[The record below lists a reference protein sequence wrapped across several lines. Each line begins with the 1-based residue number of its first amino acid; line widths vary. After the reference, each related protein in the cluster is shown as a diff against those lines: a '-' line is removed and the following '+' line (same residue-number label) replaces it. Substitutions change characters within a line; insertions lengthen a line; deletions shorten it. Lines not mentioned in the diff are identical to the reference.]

1 MSVGAAGY
9 LRFPSRL
16 KIHRHG
22 TIIDLAGS
30 DRAPQHVDDE
40 GAAPSPLLTSQ
51 PRILSSLRLSSNR
64 ISFAAWPDFGR
75 VEGDYNEMRK
85 GRVGQRA
92 GAGTLLLAVGAV
104 AVVGAGTLMF
114 PLKRSHSNEEGDHMS
129 RPTTTTS
136 VVNVNAGSP
145 RHQQRKRIR
154 RALLDSSSPS
164 FDSLQ
169 PSSSSESQSWAQ
181 HFFDLMAWTPTRG
194 GSDGAEEPTTGPPEP
209 NATTPAD
216 EGAEGWNETSSTNN
230 SADWGIPLE
239 PAVLKDQGKVANVVG
254 GSDAGPFEAP
264 FFVMFMSWSDI
275 NHQWEFTGCGGTL
288 ISDRHV
294 LTAGHCASGRDARMD
309 AAYIHAYQP
318 FWGNPGVPFH
328 YSKVLEYRIHPDFDD
343 GPNRNDVAVATLQK
357 PVDPTKFH
365 PIKLASPV
373 TIELQDGDD
382 TKVYG
387 FGRQN
392 FRSRTQ
398 VKTLQ
403 VVDVPFLTRDSCR
416 SVYGDRVLD
425 DMVCSAGSDRDA
437 CNGDSGG
444 PLVAVRDGGVQ
455 YQVAVVSWG
464 RGCGSATQPGVYAS
478 TQYHHGWI
486 RDQVCGASNVQ
497 SPLCD
502 SNNNMYGTSPASEA
516 NAAVASTGG
525 GGESPVRDRSKA
537 RRKCRRRKEVGQA
550 CTSSGQCC
558 SRTCRAASAGSSWVC
573 VDAPSSRRR
582 RGTSVS
588 T

>member
-1 MSVGAAGY
+1 
-9 LRFPSRL
+9 
-16 KIHRHG
+16 
-22 TIIDLAGS
+22 
-30 DRAPQHVDDE
+30 
-40 GAAPSPLLTSQ
+40 
-51 PRILSSLRLSSNR
+51 
-64 ISFAAWPDFGR
+64 
-75 VEGDYNEMRK
+75 MRK
-85 GRVGQRA
+85 GKIVRRA
-92 GAGTLLLAVGAV
+92 GAGALLLAVV
-104 AVVGAGTLMF
+104 AIAGTKTRVF
-114 PLKRSHSNEEGDHMS
+114 PLTGSLSIKEGDHSS
-129 RPTTTTS
+129 RPITTVS
-136 VVNVNAGSP
+136 VVNAGSP
-145 RHQQRKRIR
+145 RSQQRKRLR
-154 RALLDSSSPS
+154 RALLDSSMSTSPS
-164 FDSLQ
+164 FDSLP
-169 PSSSSESQSWAQ
+169 PSSSRESSSWAQ
-181 HFFDLMAWTPTRG
+181 HFFDMMAWTTTRG
-194 GSDGAEEPTTGPPEP
+194 GSDGADEPTTGPSEP
-209 NATTPAD
+209 NAITAPTNAD
-216 EGAEGWNETSSTNN
+216 AEGWNETSSTNN
-230 SADWGIPLE
+230 PADWGIPLE

-357 PVDPTKFH
+357 PVDPAKFH
-365 PIKLASPV
+365 PIKLAPPS

-403 VVDVPFLTRDSCR
+403 VVDVPFLTRESCR

-425 DMVCSAGSDRDA
+425 DMVCSAGSERDA

-464 RGCGSATQPGVYAS
+464 RGCGSAAQPGVYAS
-478 TQYHHGWI
+478 TQYHHLWI

-502 SNNNMYGTSPASEA
+502 SNNNTYGSSPASEA
-516 NAAVASTGG
+516 NAAVVSTGYG
-525 GGESPVRDRSKA
+525 SPVGDRNKA
-537 RRKCRRRKEVGQA
+537 RRKCRRRKQVGQA

-558 SRTCRAASAGSSWVC
+558 SRSCRAASAGSGRTC
-573 VDAPSSRRR
+573 ADAPSSRH
-582 RGTSVS
+582 
-588 T
+588 

>member
-1 MSVGAAGY
+1 
-9 LRFPSRL
+9 
-16 KIHRHG
+16 
-22 TIIDLAGS
+22 
-30 DRAPQHVDDE
+30 
-40 GAAPSPLLTSQ
+40 LTSTE
-51 PRILSSLRLSSNR
+51 PLFPPPVIRLIPPFSTPVSSLPFSYHQTGFF
-64 ISFAAWPDFGR
+64 FAAWPDVDR
-75 VEGDYNEMRK
+75 VEGYYNEMRK
-85 GRVGQRA
+85 GRIARRA
-92 GAGTLLLAVGAV
+92 GAGALLLAVVAV
-104 AVVGAGTLMF
+104 AGTTTRMF
-114 PLKRSHSNEEGDHMS
+114 PLTRSLSNKVGDNTS

-136 VVNVNAGSP
+136 VVNVGSP
-145 RHQQRKRIR
+145 RLRQQRMRLR
-154 RALLDSSSPS
+154 RALLDSSAPPV

-169 PSSSSESQSWAQ
+169 KSSSAESSSWAQ
-181 HFFDLMAWTPTRG
+181 HFFDWMAWTTTRG
-194 GSDGAEEPTTGPPEP
+194 GSDGADETTPGPSEP
-209 NATTPAD
+209 NATTPGD
-216 EGAEGWNETSSTNN
+216 GGAEGWNQTGSTNN
-230 SADWGIPLE
+230 PADWGIPLE

-264 FFVMFMSWSDI
+264 FFVMFMSWSDV

-357 PVDPTKFH
+357 PVDPAKFH

-373 TIELQDGDD
+373 TLQLQDGDD

-403 VVDVPFLTRDSCR
+403 VVDVPFLTRESCR

-425 DMVCSAGSDRDA
+425 DMVCSAGSERDA

-478 TQYHHGWI
+478 TQYHHLWI

-502 SNNNMYGTSPASEA
+502 NNMYGSTPASEA

-525 GGESPVRDRSKA
+525 GGGSPVRDRSKT

-558 SRTCRAASAGSSWVC
+558 SRTCRAASAGSSRVC
-573 VDAPSSRRR
+573 ADAPSSRH
-582 RGTSVS
+582 
-588 T
+588 